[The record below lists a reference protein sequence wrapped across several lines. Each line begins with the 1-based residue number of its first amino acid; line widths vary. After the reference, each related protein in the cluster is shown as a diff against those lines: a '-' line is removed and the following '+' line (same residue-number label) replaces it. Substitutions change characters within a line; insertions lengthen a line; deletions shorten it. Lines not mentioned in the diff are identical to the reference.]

1 MTVVHP
7 NAVSGINSITVQTG
21 NSLSIHKADGSL
33 LRTITGS
40 TGVTTFATASVGT
53 AWTDFS
59 QGGGLNIGLG
69 ASISNGSGNVLTFG
83 TGGDDRATIDSSG
96 RLLHGTASSRSIADG
111 TPNVQV
117 EGTAGTA
124 SLGLVRN
131 QNNAGGSNISF
142 AKSRGTS
149 VGSATIVQDDD
160 TLGNINFAAADGTDI
175 NTIAASIVAQVDGTP
190 GANDMPGR
198 LIFKTTADGAN
209 SATERVRI
217 DSGGNFGI
225 GSNNPQVL
233 LHIASATP
241 TLRIQDTTN
250 NFYSHISVDDS
261 GSLTLDGDAGNGA
274 GSSRVVFKTDGS
286 EHVRI
291 TNAGLVGVGT
301 DTPVTESGWGNT
313 LHIHTAASGSN
324 VRFSDGTSKGT
335 NSDGSLVGH
344 YTNDLYLINKEATG
358 SIIAN
363 TNGSERLR
371 IDSSGRLLIGST
383 ASNQVWGLQGALQV
397 EGLTGDTATANFIS
411 NQNSNAPFYLNF
423 CKTRGTSDGSA
434 TVVQN
439 GDFLGTI
446 AFAGADGTDRECV
459 GGRIDCIVAA
469 APGGNDMPGKITF
482 STTADGA
489 VSPTLA
495 LTLDQSQNATFAGS
509 VTDSK
514 GNLRSIPRNDKTSNY
529 TAVAGDAGKVITT
542 DISSSGQVTINAS
555 VFSEGDALTI
565 LNYGSAAITIV
576 QGSGMAITNCAD
588 GATGN
593 RTLASKGMATL
604 YFLGSTGAAISGA
617 GLS

>member
-1 MTVVHP
+1 MSKLRLHGTSSGYTDIAP
-7 NAVSGINSITVQTG
+7 TAAAGNNTLTAPTGTGTLAV
-21 NSLSIHKADGSL
+21 
-33 LRTITGS
+33 ITGS
-40 TGVTTFATASVGT
+40 TDPTLTLT
-53 AWTDFS
+53 
-59 QGGGLNIGLG
+59 
-69 ASISNGSGNVLTFG
+69 GSGHPQLTLTNTSGSDHTGINFG
-83 TGGDDRATIDSSG
+83 DSS
-96 RLLHGTASSRSIADG
+96 D
-111 TPNVQV
+111 
-117 EGTAGTA
+117 
-124 SLGLVRN
+124 
-131 QNNAGGSNISF
+131 
-142 AKSRGTS
+142 
-149 VGSATIVQDDD
+149 
-160 TLGNINFAAADGTDI
+160 
-175 NTIAASIVAQVDGTP
+175 
-190 GANDMPGR
+190 
-198 LIFKTTADGAN
+198 
-209 SATERVRI
+209 
-217 DSGGNFGI
+217 
-225 GSNNPQVL
+225 
-233 LHIASATP
+233 
-241 TLRIQDTTN
+241 
-250 NFYSHISVDDS
+250 
-261 GSLTLDGDAGNGA
+261 
-274 GSSRVVFKTDGS
+274 
-286 EHVRI
+286 
-291 TNAGLVGVGT
+291 TNAGMIQYTNNGDYMVF
-301 DTPVTESGWGNT
+301 
-313 LHIHTAASGSN
+313 HTA
-324 VRFSDGTSKGT
+324 
-335 NSDGSLVGH
+335 
-344 YTNDLYLINKEATG
+344 
-358 SIIAN
+358 
-363 TNGSERLR
+363 GSERLR
-371 IDSSGRLLIGST
+371 VDSSGRLLIGAI
-383 ASNQVWGLQGALQV
+383 ASNTVWGLQGALQV

>member
-1 MTVVHP
+1 MTVVRP
-7 NAVSGINSITVQTG
+7 NSISGINSITVATG
-21 NSLSIHKADGSL
+21 SALNVHDADGNVIN
-33 LRTITGS
+33 TITGAS
-40 TGVTTFATASVGT
+40 GVATYRGIHVGAGTTTSDQGISVGT
-53 AWTDFS
+53 
-59 QGGGLNIGLG
+59 G
-69 ASISNGSGNVLTFG
+69 ASIVSDTVNQLDVYTNNSKRLSIDSNGLVAISTNGLAPSSYGSPSVLVAGNDSTLTLMGNGSTNSSSF
-83 TGGDDRATIDSSG
+83 TGVKFR
-96 RLLHGTASSRSIADG
+96 
-111 TPNVQV
+111 V
-117 EGTAGTA
+117 
-124 SLGLVRN
+124 
-131 QNNAGGSNISF
+131 AGGSSGDYTKAGIF
-142 AKSRGTS
+142 AQRQG
-149 VGSATIVQDDD
+149 GYNDLDLIFAMD
-160 TLGNINFAAADGTDI
+160 TAAD
-175 NTIAASIVAQVDGTP
+175 
-190 GANDMPGR
+190 
-198 LIFKTTADGAN
+198 AN
-209 SATERVRI
+209 SVA
-217 DSGGNFGI
+217 
-225 GSNNPQVL
+225 
-233 LHIASATP
+233 
-241 TLRIQDTTN
+241 
-250 NFYSHISVDDS
+250 ISDE
-261 GSLTLDGDAGNGA
+261 
-274 GSSRVVFKTDGS
+274 K
-286 EHVRI
+286 VRI
-291 TNAGLVGVGT
+291 TSAGLVGVGT

-617 GLS
+617 GIS